1 MYRHAYYEALDLV
14 PEEVKRRFQQSDINT
29 IIITE
34 IEVVLL
40 RASNGDVVDSLP
52 DTVVDFLRA
61 DVEIDHLKV
70 QLHMLPDL
78 INTALA
84 GSIKKVTNV
93 RTIVDAL
100 VKSEIYQNMLCE
112 VNKVIS
118 LFL

>member
-1 MYRHAYYEALDLV
+1 MRD
-14 PEEVKRRFQQSDINT
+14 
-29 IIITE
+29 
-34 IEVVLL
+34 
-40 RASNGDVVDSLP
+40 
-52 DTVVDFLRA
+52 
-61 DVEIDHLKV
+61 DVEIDRLKV

-112 VNKVIS
+112 ANKVILLYFTFPVTTATVECS
-118 LFL
+118 FLDLHRMKTFLCSTMSPCRLNNLFLLYVWYINRKLIS